1 MEKQTSNRNSA
12 LVPEEKKRFHYI
24 DVIVALLATMVVPVY
39 LYGLQILW
47 LLAAAMAAALVTEY
61 LCNRFAG
68 RSGIPKHDY
77 SWAVTA
83 LITTM
88 LMPATAPVWIVVFSV
103 VFGLV
108 VAKHPFG
115 GTGHNIFNPAAAG
128 VAFSAI
134 CWPEII
140 LRYPVPFT
148 TQNVADPSLIQYG
161 SSPGSILAIGGT
173 PKIDRFDILLGKFA
187 GPLGTTCMIVLAA
200 CLLYLLLRRRAS
212 IWVTLSAF
220 LLVFAFAALLPRVV
234 TGRINSVI
242 FEFASGGLAF
252 GVIFMANDPTTMPNT
267 RGGQVFY
274 GLLIGLFT
282 VLVRRYGA
290 MELEIVYV
298 ILLAN
303 IFAYSCDRYAA
314 FLVRKWSEL
323 TGQTRRH
330 IAVKRR
336 KAGERHA

>member
-1 MEKQTSNRNSA
+1 MKKKKAKQSG
-12 LVPEEKKRFHYI
+12 LPPEEKRRFHYI
-24 DVIVALLATMVVPVY
+24 DVIVTLLAVMVVPIY
-39 LYGLQILW
+39 LYGVWVLW
-47 LLAAAMAAALVTEY
+47 LLAAALAAALATEF
-61 LCNRFAG
+61 LCNRLAG
-68 RSGIPKHDY
+68 RGGIPKGDY

-83 LITTM
+83 LVITM
-88 LMPATAPVWIVVFSV
+88 LMPATAPVWIVIFSV

-115 GTGHNIFNPAAAG
+115 GTGRNIFNPAAAG

-134 CWPEII
+134 CWPEMM
-140 LRYPVPFT
+140 LRYPLPFT
-148 TQNVADPSLIQYG
+148 MQNVSDPSLIQYG
-161 SSPGSILAIGGT
+161 SSPASVLAIGGT

-187 GPLGTTCMIVLAA
+187 GPLGATCMIVLAA

-212 IWVTLSAF
+212 VWVTLSAF

-234 TGRINSVI
+234 TGRTNSVI
-242 FEFASGGLAF
+242 FEFAAGGLVF

-267 RGGQVFY
+267 KGGQVFY

-282 VLVRRYGA
+282 VLMRRFGA

-303 IFAYSCDRYAA
+303 IFAHSCDRYAA
-314 FLVRKWSEL
+314 FLVRKGNEL
-323 TGQTRRH
+323 LGRTRRH
-330 IAVKRR
+330 AAVKHR
-336 KAGERHA
+336 KAGGEHA